1 MNFEIFIAKRII
13 SSKSGGKSGAQAL
26 VNISVAAIALSLSV
40 MIIAISVLTG
50 FKREIKEK
58 LSGFGSHIQ
67 ISNLD
72 TNNSYETEPIF
83 RSDELVGK
91 IAQLNEV
98 INIHAFSTKPGIIKS
113 GKELQGIV
121 LKGVEDLASLE
132 FYASNL
138 VAGRLPRLDQ
148 PDSLDVLVSQS
159 LANLLRLEPG
169 MKLPTYFVQEPL
181 RMRPFIISGIYN
193 TGLEEYDRLFVL
205 CHQAHIQE
213 INNWT
218 ENQVSGYEIRI
229 KKPLQADRTAQTI
242 QEIADGIT
250 IKTENLVQVRTIRQL
265 APGFFDFLSLTD
277 TNVWVILTLM
287 TLIAGFNMV
296 SGLLIIILDRVRMI
310 GTLKALGTNNQSMVK
325 IFLYQAAYITGKGML
340 IGNIIGIGIALLQMH
355 LKVIPLDPESY
366 FVNSVPIF
374 INPLHIILINL
385 GTMLLTILM
394 LLIPSGMISRI
405 SPDKT
410 LKFD

>member
-1 MNFEIFIAKRII
+1 M
-13 SSKSGGKSGAQAL
+13 
-26 VNISVAAIALSLSV
+26 
-40 MIIAISVLTG
+40 
-50 FKREIKEK
+50 
-58 LSGFGSHIQ
+58 
-67 ISNLD
+67 
-72 TNNSYETEPIF
+72 
-83 RSDELVGK
+83 
-91 IAQLNEV
+91 
-98 INIHAFSTKPGIIKS
+98 
-113 GKELQGIV
+113 
-121 LKGVEDLASLE
+121 
-132 FYASNL
+132 
-138 VAGRLPRLDQ
+138 
-148 PDSLDVLVSQS
+148 
-159 LANLLRLEPG
+159 
-169 MKLPTYFVQEPL
+169 
-181 RMRPFIISGIYN
+181 
-193 TGLEEYDRLFVL
+193 
-205 CHQAHIQE
+205 
-213 INNWT
+213 
-218 ENQVSGYEIRI
+218 
-229 KKPLQADRTAQTI
+229 
-242 QEIADGIT
+242 
-250 IKTENLVQVRTIRQL
+250 RTIRQL

>member
-121 LKGVEDLASLE
+121 LKGVEDKASLE

-205 CHQAHIQE
+205 CHQTHIQE

-250 IKTENLVQVRTIRQL
+250 IKAENLVQVRTIRQL

>member
-1 MNFEIFIAKRII
+1 M
-13 SSKSGGKSGAQAL
+13 
-26 VNISVAAIALSLSV
+26 
-40 MIIAISVLTG
+40 
-50 FKREIKEK
+50 
-58 LSGFGSHIQ
+58 
-67 ISNLD
+67 
-72 TNNSYETEPIF
+72 
-83 RSDELVGK
+83 
-91 IAQLNEV
+91 
-98 INIHAFSTKPGIIKS
+98 
-113 GKELQGIV
+113 
-121 LKGVEDLASLE
+121 
-132 FYASNL
+132 
-138 VAGRLPRLDQ
+138 
-148 PDSLDVLVSQS
+148 
-159 LANLLRLEPG
+159 
-169 MKLPTYFVQEPL
+169 
-181 RMRPFIISGIYN
+181 
-193 TGLEEYDRLFVL
+193 
-205 CHQAHIQE
+205 
-213 INNWT
+213 
-218 ENQVSGYEIRI
+218 SGYEIRI

-250 IKTENLVQVRTIRQL
+250 IKAENLVQVRTIRQL

>member
-250 IKTENLVQVRTIRQL
+250 IKAENLVQVRTIRQL